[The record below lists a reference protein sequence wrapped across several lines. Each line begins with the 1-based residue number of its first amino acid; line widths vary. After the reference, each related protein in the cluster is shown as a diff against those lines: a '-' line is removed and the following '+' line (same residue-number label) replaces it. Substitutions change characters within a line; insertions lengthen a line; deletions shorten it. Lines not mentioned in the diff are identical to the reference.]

1 MSASFDTK
9 AYCIQHQIPCF
20 TFYMDASKRCDTP
33 WKHIGP
39 TNFKQELREYE
50 NGFAVITGF
59 THMVVDLDLKHAP
72 PAEIQEA
79 LEAHCECIERTPGGY
94 HYWFL
99 YDDTVAGLK
108 NKTEVFWDGVRIE
121 GLDIRSKGG
130 ICYTAPAAYL
140 SGGEHKQYLW
150 WKGNLSCARAMP
162 AAVLARLSNDAMP
175 KNATVMPT
183 VMPKDATNA
192 PNEMLAI
199 LKGLSPL
206 RADSYSQWIAVGMA
220 LKNSGYEC
228 AVWDDWSKQST
239 KYRSGECAKKWRG
252 FTAQEKPV
260 TIGTLY
266 HWLKE
271 DNYALFCSLQ
281 SKKRDVQV
289 NLLAATHAT
298 VADAFYEMNPDAY
311 MFLPEDG
318 WFVLQPN
325 HTWNGTGSTDILSIP
340 DILNRIRND
349 SGEVLAQLIGSADRT
364 TDEGQARHKILLHA
378 IRQISH
384 VAFLKGVA
392 CLLKGLYYREG
403 VSFNETRHLFAFTN
417 GVLDLTT
424 TPHFFREIRPED
436 YITVTCG
443 YDYKAGTAEDKA
455 MVRGFLEKIFPVPL
469 VLEYVLGA
477 LARTFMGANTEQW
490 FHVFT
495 GMGAN
500 GKSVLMELCKSVF
513 GAYYQTFSVS
523 YLTKEA
529 DGKDHPL
536 PEFAAAR
543 YARMLVTSEPD
554 ERDKFQVNMIKNITG
569 NEEVTFR
576 GMYAKSVTKY
586 VPQFKLWILTNDMP
600 RLSKYD
606 QAIERRMRCVHF
618 PTRFVYAPR
627 AENEAL
633 RDDSL
638 SQKFREDEGWRHGLL
653 GLLLDAYSAAPL
665 RMPQE
670 VQEFTEGYMLENN
683 PVGAWLRQHY
693 DITGRRDDVVQK
705 SDLYRAFLDD
715 TGLHKTQK
723 AFADDMV
730 KCNIIEKKTSAS
742 RYYIG
747 LIRKIKE
754 E

>member
-1 MSASFDTK
+1 MT
-9 AYCIQHQIPCF
+9 
-20 TFYMDASKRCDTP
+20 
-33 WKHIGP
+33 
-39 TNFKQELREYE
+39 
-50 NGFAVITGF
+50 
-59 THMVVDLDLKHAP
+59 
-72 PAEIQEA
+72 
-79 LEAHCECIERTPGGY
+79 
-94 HYWFL
+94 
-99 YDDTVAGLK
+99 
-108 NKTEVFWDGVRIE
+108 
-121 GLDIRSKGG
+121 
-130 ICYTAPAAYL
+130 L
-140 SGGEHKQYLW
+140 S
-150 WKGNLSCARAMP
+150 
-162 AAVLARLSNDAMP
+162 
-175 KNATVMPT
+175 
-183 VMPKDATNA
+183 
-192 PNEMLAI
+192 
-199 LKGLSPL
+199 
-206 RADSYSQWIAVGMA
+206 
-220 LKNSGYEC
+220 
-228 AVWDDWSKQST
+228 
-239 KYRSGECAKKWRG
+239 
-252 FTAQEKPV
+252 
-260 TIGTLY
+260 TLY

-271 DNYALFCSLQ
+271 DNYELFCSLHA
-281 SKKRDVQV
+281 KKRDIQTD
-289 NLLAATHAT
+289 LLAATHAT
-298 VADAFYEMNPDAY
+298 VADAFYAMNPDAY
-311 MFLPEDG
+311 LFVPDDG
-318 WFVLQPN
+318 WFVLHPN
-325 HTWNGTGSTDILSIP
+325 RTWFGTGSTDILSIP

-349 SGEVLAQLIGSADRT
+349 SGEVLERLIRVLDRNT
-364 TDEGQARHKILLHA
+364 EEGQARHKILLNA
-378 IRQISH
+378 VRQISN
-384 VAFLKGVA
+384 VPFLKGVA

-403 VSFNETRHLFAFTN
+403 GSFNEARRLFAFTN
-417 GVLDLTT
+417 GVIDFAE
-424 TPHFFREIRPED
+424 PRSFREIRPED

-443 YDYKAGTAEDKA
+443 YDYTECKTADKA
-455 MVRGFLEKIFPVPL
+455 MVRGFLGKIFPVPL

-477 LARTFMGANTEQW
+477 LARTFMGANSEQW

-500 GKSVLMELCKSVF
+500 GKSVLMELCKAVF

-523 YLTKEA
+523 YLTKES

-576 GMYAKSVTKY
+576 GMYAKAVTKY

-638 SQKFREDEGWRHGLL
+638 AQKFREDEGWRNGLL
-653 GLLLDAYSAAPL
+653 GLLLDAYSAEPL
-665 RMPQE
+665 QMPRK

-705 SDLYRAFLDD
+705 SELYRAFLED

-723 AFADDMV
+723 AFYDDIA
-730 KCNIIEKKTSAS
+730 KCNISEKKTNVT
-742 RYYIG
+742 RYYFG
-747 LIRKIKE
+747 LLRKDME

>member
-1 MSASFDTK
+1 
-9 AYCIQHQIPCF
+9 
-20 TFYMDASKRCDTP
+20 
-33 WKHIGP
+33 
-39 TNFKQELREYE
+39 
-50 NGFAVITGF
+50 
-59 THMVVDLDLKHAP
+59 
-72 PAEIQEA
+72 
-79 LEAHCECIERTPGGY
+79 
-94 HYWFL
+94 
-99 YDDTVAGLK
+99 
-108 NKTEVFWDGVRIE
+108 
-121 GLDIRSKGG
+121 
-130 ICYTAPAAYL
+130 
-140 SGGEHKQYLW
+140 
-150 WKGNLSCARAMP
+150 
-162 AAVLARLSNDAMP
+162 
-175 KNATVMPT
+175 
-183 VMPKDATNA
+183 
-192 PNEMLAI
+192 
-199 LKGLSPL
+199 
-206 RADSYSQWIAVGMA
+206 MA
-220 LKNSGYEC
+220 LKNDGHEC
-228 AVWDDWSKQST
+228 AVWDEWSKQST
-239 KYRSGECAKKWRG
+239 KYRIGECAKKWRG

-271 DNYALFCSLQ
+271 DNYPLFCSLQ
-281 SKKRDVQV
+281 AKKRDIQM

-298 VADAFYEMNPDAY
+298 VADAFYAMNPDAY
-311 MFLPEDG
+311 MFLSEDG
-318 WFVLQPN
+318 WFTLQPN
-325 HTWNGTGSTDILSIP
+325 HIWNGTGSTDILSIP
-340 DILNRIRND
+340 DILNRIHGD
-349 SGEVLAQLIGSADRT
+349 SGEVLQRLTGDADRN
-364 TDEGQARHKILLHA
+364 TDEGQARHKILLNA
-378 IRQISH
+378 VRQISH
-384 VAFLKGVA
+384 VPFLKCVA
-392 CLLKGLYYREG
+392 CLLKGMYYREG
-403 VSFNETRHLFAFTN
+403 VSFNESRHLFAFNN
-417 GVLDLTT
+417 GVID
-424 TPHFFREIRPED
+424 FAAGRSFREIRPED

-443 YDYKAGTAEDKA
+443 YDYTMGVADDKA
-455 MVRGFLEKIFPVPL
+455 VVRAFLEKIFPVPL

-477 LARTFMGANTEQW
+477 LARTFMGANSEQW

-523 YLTKEA
+523 YLTKES

-576 GMYAKSVTKY
+576 GMYARAVTKY

-638 SQKFREDEGWRHGLL
+638 AQKFREDEGWRGGLL
-653 GLLLDAYSAAPL
+653 GLLLDAYSAEPL
-665 RMPQE
+665 QMPQE

-705 SDLYRAFLDD
+705 SELYRAFMED

-730 KCNIIEKKTSAS
+730 KCNVTEKAVKGV
-742 RYYIG
+742 RMYYGIV
-747 LIRKIKE
+747 RKNTE
-754 E
+754 